1 MQTQCVESADEMN
14 LPPEPLCGHAQRSLA
29 RRSVPLRADRCRSGK
44 SLRYKVKDPSFH
56 NWNGLAMSLR
66 DTGISDFPL
75 NNKSYNL
82 SYCGFDLIITLRPS
96 CEKINRHAQNA
107 EKSIEQGYRTSRYPK
122 TSRFNCRSA
131 TAGGPIVQDAPPNW
145 LPSCAAACPQ
155 DAIDA
160 ESKRIDMGRCVF
172 CGHLRAFSEGRFVKF
187 TQDFEISTAEKE
199 HLITDGSLPALADH
213 AKQHFKKLFGRSLQL
228 RQVSAAGCNSCEADL
243 NVLATPFFDLARFG
257 INFVASPRHA
267 DAIVV
272 TGPDLPQYED
282 RCCRPTRPCRHPQ
295 GGHRRGQLHHQGGP
309 FRGSPEITEGLDQL
323 LPVDLFIP
331 GCPPHPLTNLHAF
344 FKLF

>member
-1 MQTQCVESADEMN
+1 MI
-14 LPPEPLCGHAQRSLA
+14 
-29 RRSVPLRADRCRSGK
+29 K
-44 SLRYKVKDPSFH
+44 
-56 NWNGLAMSLR
+56 
-66 DTGISDFPL
+66 
-75 NNKSYNL
+75 
-82 SYCGFDLIITLRPS
+82 TLQ
-96 CEKINRHAQNA
+96 NRF
-107 EKSIEQGYRTSRYPK
+107 EQGYRTSRYPK
-122 TSRFNCRSA
+122 E
-131 TAGGPIVQDAPPNW
+131 PIQLPERYRGRPQIVLDAPAE
-145 LPSCAAACPQ
+145 LAARCAAACPQ
-155 DAIDA
+155 EAIDA
-160 ESKRIDMGRCVF
+160 ENKRIDMGRCVF
-172 CGHLRAFSEGRFVKF
+172 CGTCERLSEGRFVKF
-187 TQDFEISTAEKE
+187 TQDFEIATAEKE

-272 TGPDLPQYED
+272 TGPISRNMKTALLQTYDAV
-282 RCCRPTRPCRHPQ
+282 PTPKAVIAVGSCT
-295 GGHRRGQLHHQGGP
+295 LSGGP

-344 FKLF
+344 LSFFK